1 MESPE
6 LIELKEL
13 LAKKREVITRLDK
26 LKFLKDKTKPHVF
39 KRVYEDYSSRLAE
52 LNSQIEEKKEMV
64 RKLYSEYEKAKAKY
78 VKEKT
83 MHEDELE
90 EAKLRHMV
98 GEYEEEVFRE
108 LEKEK
113 RIEIDAL
120 KEKIKEID
128 EKMRFLKEILEE
140 KTVVK
145 KETPAVSKVPK
156 KEETKKFPEPV
167 EEETIEEEL
176 EEIES
181 ILEESLTPF
190 EEKEKTE
197 EKEEKEEVLVEE
209 KFMDEL
215 GKGGEKKK
223 TITCPKCG
231 HENPPESY
239 FCEECGNELIPEDIE
254 L

>member
-13 LAKKREVITRLDK
+13 LAKKKEVIARLDK
-26 LKFLKDKTKPHVF
+26 LKSLKEKTKPHVF
-39 KRVYEDYSSRLAE
+39 KKVYEDYSSRLTE
-52 LNSQIEEKKEMV
+52 LNSKIEKKKETV
-64 RKLYSEYEKAKAKY
+64 RKLYSEYERAKAKY
-78 VKEKT
+78 LKEKSV
-83 MHEDELE
+83 HEDELE

-98 GEYEEEVFRE
+98 GEYEDEVFRE
-108 LEKEK
+108 LEREK

-128 EKMRFLKEILEE
+128 EKMKFLKEILEE
-140 KTVVK
+140 KAFVK
-145 KETPAVSKVPK
+145 KEVVEVSKK
-156 KEETKKFPEPV
+156 KKVEEVPEPATQ
-167 EEETIEEEL
+167 EKIMEEEL

-181 ILEESLTPF
+181 ILEESLTPV
-190 EEKEKTE
+190 EEKEVKIKE
-197 EKEEKEEVLVEE
+197 DEKEVLVEE

-215 GKGGEKKK
+215 GKEGEKKK

-231 HENPPESY
+231 HENPPDSY